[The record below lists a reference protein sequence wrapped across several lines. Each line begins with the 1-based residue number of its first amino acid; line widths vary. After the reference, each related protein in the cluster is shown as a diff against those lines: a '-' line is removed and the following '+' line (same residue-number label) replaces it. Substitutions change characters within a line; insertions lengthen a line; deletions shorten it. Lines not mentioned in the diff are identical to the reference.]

1 MQKISGLSQPIDSE
15 LPLKRYFLYVG
26 GTLVTVL
33 FAVDALMP
41 RPANEIFASGPV
53 LPRIRIHSEHK
64 GPEAVIIDTN
74 QPVIA
79 PLTAQAE
86 LQFTPQ
92 NVAPANERI
101 RESFAQLVAPSQ
113 IKVGESKSKKEGG
126 KLQPKRKITR
136 AHLKH
141 QPVLVAQR
149 QQFGFFD
156 IRW

>member
-1 MQKISGLSQPIDSE
+1 MKVSKPIDSE
-15 LPLKRYFLYVG
+15 LPLKWYFARVG
-26 GTLVTVL
+26 GALLTGLI
-33 FAVDALMP
+33 AVDALMP
-41 RPANEIFASGPV
+41 RPANDIFASGPT
-53 LPRIRIHSEHK
+53 LPRIRIHSERK

-74 QPVIA
+74 QRMEA

-86 LQFTPQ
+86 LQLTPQ
-92 NVAPANERI
+92 TFAPPNARM
-101 RESFAQLVAPSQ
+101 RESFAELVAPSQ
-113 IKVGESKSKKEGG
+113 IKAGESKPKKEGS
-126 KLQPKRKITR
+126 KLQPKRKVTR